1 MSNPRKRII
10 LNEILFWKQN
20 KLLPEQYCDFLM
32 TLYTEGNDEELEQ
45 EFSHKKAVKS
55 KEKRRTMIIYLF
67 VLLVSIALLA
77 ILFMN
82 SQGTEVMILLIGVLS
97 IAFIIS
103 AFKVARKKNLL
114 APLYQVAAAL
124 LIFGLSVKVSLTYFE
139 QKEWVL
145 YVLLI
150 ANCLFWLLSG
160 LKLKLLYFTVS
171 GALGLIV
178 LIGYK
183 LIV

>member
-1 MSNPRKRII
+1 MSNPRKKII

-32 TLYTEGNDEELEQ
+32 TLYTEGNDDELDQ
-45 EFSHKKAVKS
+45 EISHKKAVKS
-55 KEKRRTMIIYLF
+55 KEKRRTMMIYLL
-67 VLLVSIALLA
+67 VLLVSIALLV

-82 SQGTEVMILLIGVLS
+82 SQVTEIMILLIGVLS

-103 AFKVARKKNLL
+103 AFKLGRKKNML
-114 APLYQVAAAL
+114 APLFQVSAAL
-124 LIFGLSVKVSLTYFE
+124 LIFGFSVKISLTYFE

-145 YVLLI
+145 YTLLI
-150 ANCLFWLLSG
+150 ANCLLWLLSG